1 MARVST
7 PRTPRDDVTSI
18 GDLFSFSWHS
28 SRYAVIADN
37 EAPSQTDILRQ
48 QSSQRKALLPFVII
62 SLSYMIYTFTDGAV
76 RMIVLLAAYNK
87 GFTAMEVA
95 VMFTLY
101 ETAGVVT
108 NLLAGLAGAKWGL
121 KTTHCSGLVLQL
133 VGLGMLC
140 GWKVA
145 HLRIVSR
152 WRARSLS
159 LPGFPFLPLS
169 LSLPP
174 PLPPS
179 RACARALSPSFSHAR
194 PLTPC
199 VLQDS
204 WEKTTSIVY
213 MTLAQ
218 MLCGIAKDLVKLG
231 GKAVTKLVTP
241 DERQG
246 MLFSLVS
253 YVTGFKNSMKGVGYL
268 AGALMVGTFP
278 AGTNS

>member
-121 KTTHCSGLVLQL
+121 KTTHCSGLALQL

-145 HLRIVSR
+145 HLSR
-152 WRARSLS
+152 WRALS
-159 LPGFPFLPLS
+159 LPPLPS

-174 PLPPS
+174 SLPPS
-179 RACARALSPSFSHAR
+179 RARALSPPFSLPRSHSSSLFSH
-194 PLTPC
+194 
-199 VLQDS
+199 
-204 WEKTTSIVY
+204 
-213 MTLAQ
+213 
-218 MLCGIAKDLVKLG
+218 
-231 GKAVTKLVTP
+231 
-241 DERQG
+241 
-246 MLFSLVS
+246 
-253 YVTGFKNSMKGVGYL
+253 
-268 AGALMVGTFP
+268 
-278 AGTNS
+278 

>member
-1 MARVST
+1 MSRVST
-7 PRTPRDDVTSI
+7 PRSPRDDVTSI
-18 GDLFSFSWHS
+18 GVLFSFSRHS
-28 SRYAVIADN
+28 SLYAVIADK
-37 EAPSQTDILRQ
+37 EDPSQTDTPRQ

-121 KTTHCSGLVLQL
+121 KTTHCSGLALQL

-152 WRARSLS
+152 
-159 LPGFPFLPLS
+159 
-169 LSLPP
+169 
-174 PLPPS
+174 
-179 RACARALSPSFSHAR
+179 
-194 PLTPC
+194 
-199 VLQDS
+199 
-204 WEKTTSIVY
+204 
-213 MTLAQ
+213 
-218 MLCGIAKDLVKLG
+218 
-231 GKAVTKLVTP
+231 
-241 DERQG
+241 
-246 MLFSLVS
+246 
-253 YVTGFKNSMKGVGYL
+253 
-268 AGALMVGTFP
+268 
-278 AGTNS
+278 